1 VNTPPLLRRGGFRT
15 LLVGQS
21 VSALGDWMICALAV
35 QRLPQLRRHVAA
47 ALDIGVKPRA
57 IVVVFRYFN
66 RLGPS
71 APLPIRGR

>member
-1 VNTPPLLRRGGFRT
+1 MPKPVYGTSG
-15 LLVGQS
+15 
-21 VSALGDWMICALAV
+21 SALGDWMICALAV